1 MKSHLPIKG
10 EVYFKPMKEIETLNA
25 FVKKYYNS
33 NLQDGNELNL
43 LLQKITGLL
52 YYLETVRAD
61 THNDYE
67 IMVFDLVKQK
77 FTVSRAINEA
87 NVSFPMM
94 YQLRRIMDAG
104 YKITDA
110 IRTNIS
116 FLKSE
121 KINSQNQ
128 T

>member
-1 MKSHLPIKG
+1 
-10 EVYFKPMKEIETLNA
+10 MKEIETLNKY
-25 FVKKYYNS
+25 VNKYYNS
-33 NLQDGNELNL
+33 NLQNGNELNE

-61 THNDYE
+61 THNEYE
-67 IMVFDLVKQK
+67 LMVFDLVKQK
-77 FTVSRAINEA
+77 FTVSRAINQA
-87 NVSFPMM
+87 NVEYPLM

-121 KINSQNQ
+121 KINTNNQ
-128 T
+128 I

>member
-1 MKSHLPIKG
+1 
-10 EVYFKPMKEIETLNA
+10 MKEIETLNKY
-25 FVKKYYNS
+25 VNKYYNS
-33 NLQDGNELNL
+33 NLQNGNELNE

-52 YYLETVRAD
+52 YYLETVRAE

-67 IMVFDLVKQK
+67 TMVFDLVKQK
-77 FTVSRAINEA
+77 YTVSRAINES
-87 NVSFPMM
+87 NVKFPMM

-121 KINSQNQ
+121 KINSNNQ

>member
-1 MKSHLPIKG
+1 
-10 EVYFKPMKEIETLNA
+10 MKEIDLLNKY
-25 FVKKYYNS
+25 VNKYYNS
-33 NLQDGNELNL
+33 SLQNGNELNE

-52 YYLETVRAD
+52 YYLETVRAE
-61 THNDYE
+61 THNEYE
-67 IMVFDLVKQK
+67 VMIFDLVKQK
-77 FTVSRAINEA
+77 FTVSRAINQA
-87 NVSFPMM
+87 NVEYPMM
-94 YQLRRIMDAG
+94 YQLRRVMDAG

-121 KINSQNQ
+121 KLNSTNQ

>member
-1 MKSHLPIKG
+1 
-10 EVYFKPMKEIETLNA
+10 MKEIETLNTY
-25 FVKKYYNS
+25 VNKYYNS
-33 NLQDGNELNL
+33 NLQDGNELNF

-67 IMVFDLVKQK
+67 VMVFDLVKQK

>member
-1 MKSHLPIKG
+1 
-10 EVYFKPMKEIETLNA
+10 MKEIETLNKY
-25 FVKKYYNS
+25 VNKYYNS
-33 NLQDGNELNL
+33 NLQNGNELNE

-52 YYLETVRAD
+52 YYLETVRAE
-61 THNDYE
+61 THNEYE
-67 IMVFDLVKQK
+67 LTVFDLVKQK
-77 FTVSRAINEA
+77 FTVSRAINQA
-87 NVSFPMM
+87 NVEYPLM

-121 KINSQNQ
+121 KNNTNNQ
-128 T
+128 V

>member
-1 MKSHLPIKG
+1 
-10 EVYFKPMKEIETLNA
+10 MKEIETLNKY
-25 FVKKYYNS
+25 VNKYYNS
-33 NLQDGNELNL
+33 NLQNGNELNE

-52 YYLETVRAD
+52 YYLETVRAE
-61 THNDYE
+61 THNEYE
-67 IMVFDLVKQK
+67 LMVFDLVKQK
-77 FTVSRAINEA
+77 FTVSRAINQA
-87 NVSFPMM
+87 NVEYPLM

-121 KINSQNQ
+121 KINSNNQ
-128 T
+128 V

>member
-1 MKSHLPIKG
+1 
-10 EVYFKPMKEIETLNA
+10 MKEIETLNKY
-25 FVKKYYNS
+25 VNKYYNS
-33 NLQDGNELNL
+33 NLQNGNELNE

-61 THNDYE
+61 THNEYE
-67 IMVFDLVKQK
+67 LMVFDLVKQK
-77 FTVSRAINEA
+77 FTVSRAINQA
-87 NVSFPMM
+87 NVEYPLM

-121 KINSQNQ
+121 KINTNNQ
-128 T
+128 V